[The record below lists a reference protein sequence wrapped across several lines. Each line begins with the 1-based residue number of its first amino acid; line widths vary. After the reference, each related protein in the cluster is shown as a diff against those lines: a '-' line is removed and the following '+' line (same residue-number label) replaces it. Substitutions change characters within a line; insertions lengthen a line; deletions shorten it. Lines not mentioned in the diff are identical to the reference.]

1 MKTIRM
7 TAISTEKARSRT
19 QESAFQ
25 TLVRARECG
34 GAASGVGVGFCG
46 ILCYVIIDVLIGGS
60 VARPPNGGRCARGD
74 RPGGLS
80 YFKSEPSTG
89 IGTAPSLRARSL
101 KSARLKALPLASL
114 YSSRALIQARHP
126 T

>member
-19 QESAFQ
+19 QESALQ
-25 TLVRARECG
+25 MLVRTDETGC
-34 GAASGVGVGFCG
+34 ASAGLGVGFSG
-46 ILCYVIIDVLIGGS
+46 ILCTVIIDVPTRGS
-60 VARPPNGGRCARGD
+60 VAGP
-74 RPGGLS
+74 
-80 YFKSEPSTG
+80 YFKRELSAG

-101 KSARLKALPLASL
+101 KSAGLKAPPLACL
-114 YSSRALIQARHP
+114 YSSRAFIQARQP

>member
-19 QESAFQ
+19 QESALQ
-25 TLVRARECG
+25 MLVRTDDA
-34 GAASGVGVGFCG
+34 GAACAELGKGVSD
-46 ILCYVIIDVLIGGS
+46 ILCYVIIDVLTNSS
-60 VARPPNGGRCARGD
+60 VPHPEGA
-74 RPGGLS
+74 GGLS
-80 YFKSEPSTG
+80 YFNREPSTG

-101 KSARLKALPLASL
+101 KSARLKALPLACL
-114 YSSRALIQARHP
+114 YSSRVLIQACQP